1 MKKTKIYL
9 ALLLGFVGTSSA
21 LAQAPNQNDF
31 DRCLKELKP
40 IALNQGI
47 TAQNYE
53 KYTKDLSVDNK
64 VLERLEPKAQPE
76 VSFSLT
82 KYLGSLVAAKRV
94 ISGVSMLNKHME
106 PLQEIEKKYG
116 VPPQVAVAVWGVESN
131 YGKSLGQFSI
141 VQSLGTLSCFGRR
154 QEYFKKEWFASLK
167 ILQEGHFQQEQF
179 KGSWAGAF
187 GQTQFMP
194 NTFMRVAVDFDGDG
208 KKDLFN
214 SSVDS
219 LASTANFLKDAGW
232 KPGLIW
238 GYEVS
243 IPDALKDSKLGRK
256 DYKDVKY
263 WTEKGVKLANGK
275 PLPNDL
281 PVTGIIINSDLG
293 STSFLVTKNFES
305 IYRYNASE
313 KYALAIGKL
322 SEMIITFDPK
332 TIFGVDLNFLDENG
346 NFSSI
351 IIQ

>member
-1 MKKTKIYL
+1 MKKNKFYL
-9 ALLLGFVGTSSA
+9 GLLTGVLAVNSA
-21 LAQAPNQNDF
+21 VAQTATQADF
-31 DRCLKELKP
+31 EKCLKELKP
-40 IALNQGI
+40 IAVNQGI
-47 TAQNYE
+47 NNQNYD
-53 KYTKDLSVDNK
+53 KFTKDLSVDNK
-64 VLERLEPKAQPE
+64 VLERLEPKSQPE

-94 ISGVSMLNKHME
+94 INGVSMLNKHME
-106 PLQEIEKKYG
+106 PLKEIEKKYG
-116 VPPQVAVAVWGVESN
+116 VPPQVVVAVWGVESN
-131 YGKSLGQFSI
+131 YGKSLGQFPI

-154 QEYFKKEWFASLK
+154 QEYFKKEWIASLK

-219 LASTANFLKDAGW
+219 LASTANFLKDASW
-232 KPGLIW
+232 KPGLTW

-243 IPDALKDSKLGRK
+243 IPDSLKDSKFGRK

-263 WTEKGVKLANGK
+263 WTDKGVKLANGK
-275 PLPNDL
+275 PLPSDL
-281 PVTGIIINSDLG
+281 PPTGIIVNSDLG
-293 STSFLVTKNFES
+293 SSSFLVTKNFES

-332 TIFGVDLNFLDENG
+332 NLLGVNLDFLDGNG
-346 NFSSI
+346 DFPSI

>member
-31 DRCLKELKP
+31 EKCLKNLKP
-40 IALNQGI
+40 IAINQGI
-47 TAQNYE
+47 SSENYE
-53 KYTKDLSVDNK
+53 KYTKDLALDLK
-64 VLERLEPKAQPE
+64 VLEKLEPKSQPE

-82 KYLGSLVAAKRV
+82 KYLGALVAARRV
-94 ISGVSMLNKHME
+94 ISGVTMFNQHSEALK
-106 PLQEIEKKYG
+106 EIEKKYG
-116 VPPQVAVAVWGVESN
+116 VPPQITVAVWGVESN
-131 YGKSLGQFSI
+131 YGRSLGKFPI

-167 ILQEGHFQQEQF
+167 ILQEGHFKQEQF
-179 KGSWAGAF
+179 NGSWAGAF

-232 KPGLIW
+232 KPGMTW
-238 GYEVS
+238 GYEVA
-243 IPDALKDSKLGRK
+243 IPDSLKESKLGRK

-263 WTEKGVKLANGK
+263 WAEKGVKLANGK

-281 PVTGIIINSDLG
+281 PVTGIIVNSDLG
-293 STSFLVTKNFES
+293 STSFLITKNFES

-332 TIFGVDLNFLDENG
+332 TILGVGLNFLDENG
-346 NFSSI
+346 EFPSI